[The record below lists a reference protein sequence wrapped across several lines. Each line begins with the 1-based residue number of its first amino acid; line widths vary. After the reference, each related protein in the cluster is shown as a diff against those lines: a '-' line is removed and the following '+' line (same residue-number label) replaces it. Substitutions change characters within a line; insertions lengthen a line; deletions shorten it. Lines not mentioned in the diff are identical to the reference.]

1 MKACILPKNVVSL
14 HRQSKEQPFVPCSG
28 FLLRPTRV
36 INDGRRR
43 SSMKTPKTAGTGR
56 SGELQTR
63 TLNILQTTMI
73 NYSIVMRSV
82 NANLLEINQAKS
94 RINQAKKEGKTNVDL
109 NAPTTPDNTPGGST
123 PGGSTTG
130 QTGSEG
136 QGSESSGGTT
146 GKDDTGDGLE

>member
-1 MKACILPKNVVSL
+1 
-14 HRQSKEQPFVPCSG
+14 
-28 FLLRPTRV
+28 
-36 INDGRRR
+36 
-43 SSMKTPKTAGTGR
+43 MKTPKTAGTGR

-82 NANLLEINQAKS
+82 NTNLLE
-94 RINQAKKEGKTNVDL
+94 INQAKKEGKTNVDL

-123 PGGSTTG
+123 PGGSSTG

-136 QGSESSGGTT
+136 QGSESTGGTT

>member
-1 MKACILPKNVVSL
+1 
-14 HRQSKEQPFVPCSG
+14 
-28 FLLRPTRV
+28 
-36 INDGRRR
+36 
-43 SSMKTPKTAGTGR
+43 MKTPKTAGTGR

-82 NANLLEINQAKS
+82 NANLLEINQAK
-94 RINQAKKEGKTNVDL
+94 KEGKTNVDL

-123 PGGSTTG
+123 PGGSSTG

-136 QGSESSGGTT
+136 QGSESTGGTT